1 VRLLPLKVL
10 DEEGNGDGLDLAA
23 AIYYAADQ
31 GVDVINMSLG
41 GDVACGWPVDEAAND
56 AHNRGVIL
64 IAAAGNHLGNTEMF
78 PANCE
83 HVLGVAATDQADA
96 VAYYSNYG
104 SHVSVAA
111 PGSRIYST
119 AWPADS
125 YPGCGGKTYCYK
137 DGTSM
142 ATPHVAGLAALLVA
156 RYPSYTPDL
165 VASAILDTAQDLGA
179 PGWDQHCGCGRID
192 ASLALS
198 TGALETEPI
207 CLQAVGPWAE
217 ASPKILEQAPYV
229 PGEIIVEL
237 RPGVR
242 ASAISGRHVADA
254 QFLPPLKAWRLSVPP
269 GQERTVLAQLLSDPN
284 VIHAGLN
291 YLISAQ

>member
-1 VRLLPLKVL
+1 
-10 DEEGNGDGLDLAA
+10 
-23 AIYYAADQ
+23 
-31 GVDVINMSLG
+31 
-41 GDVACGWPVDEAAND
+41 
-56 AHNRGVIL
+56 
-64 IAAAGNHLGNTEMF
+64 
-78 PANCE
+78 
-83 HVLGVAATDQADA
+83 
-96 VAYYSNYG
+96 
-104 SHVSVAA
+104 
-111 PGSRIYST
+111 
-119 AWPADS
+119 
-125 YPGCGGKTYCYK
+125 
-137 DGTSM
+137 M

-179 PGWDQHCGCGRID
+179 PGWDQHYGCGRID

-217 ASPKILEQAPYV
+217 ASPEILEQAPYV

-254 QFLPPLKAWRLSVPP
+254 QFLPALKAWRLSVPP
-269 GQERTVLAQLLSDPN
+269 GQERTVLAQLLSDPS
-284 VIHAGLN
+284 VIHASLN